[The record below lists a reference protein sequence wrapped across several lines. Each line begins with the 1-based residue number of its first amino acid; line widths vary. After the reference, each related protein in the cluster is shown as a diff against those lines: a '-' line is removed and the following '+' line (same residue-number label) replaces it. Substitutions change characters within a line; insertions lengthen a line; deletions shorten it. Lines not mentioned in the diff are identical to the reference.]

1 METTADEEELK
12 QECLDRMKLLKLDE
26 QIIKDFV
33 ETGYIY
39 ATEVN
44 EEPQKADDKLMEALI
59 DYGNRRNVKVYYIL
73 VSPKH
78 GNIYNW
84 DFYCVSNYKSDWN
97 AEREN
102 AINGNF
108 NKIHEEWKIENN

>member
-44 EEPQKADDKLMEALI
+44 EEPQK
-59 DYGNRRNVKVYYIL
+59 
-73 VSPKH
+73 
-78 GNIYNW
+78 
-84 DFYCVSNYKSDWN
+84 
-97 AEREN
+97 
-102 AINGNF
+102 
-108 NKIHEEWKIENN
+108 WKNL